1 MGKMLQPIMPDPMM
15 AMPQNLKIPCVKQQ
29 QLIFIIIKLTYML
42 FILRISSVCMPGS
55 NSDYR

>member
-1 MGKMLQPIMPDPMM
+1 M
-15 AMPQNLKIPCVKQQ
+15 AMPRNLKIPCVKQQ

-55 NSDYR
+55 NSDH